1 MAAPNERRRKLLKE
15 VVGRRQTNWTVV
27 LENVHD
33 RHNLAAVMR
42 SCDAVG
48 IQEIFL
54 LQTDPKL
61 RAKNIKLGKKTSG
74 GVRKWLDV
82 HYYQDVGACFK
93 HVRQIADQVYATHLG
108 EEAVGLHDLDF
119 RGSVALLFGNEHD
132 GLSQET
138 LAQADQNFI
147 IPMYGIVQSLNIS
160 VACAVSLFEGLRQ
173 RQAEGA
179 YDNPSTTAEE
189 RQALFDTYMHRHEH
203 GQPEKLKLLDGPR
216 DVRP

>member
-1 MAAPNERRRKLLKE
+1 MAAPNERRKKLLKE
-15 VVGRRQTNWTVV
+15 VVDRRQTNWTVV

-54 LQTDPKL
+54 LQTDPGL

-82 HYYQDVGACFK
+82 HYYHDVDACFS
-93 HVRQIADQVYATHLG
+93 HVRQIADHIYATHLG
-108 EEAVGLHDLDF
+108 EAAVGLHDLDF
-119 RGSVALLFGNEHD
+119 RRSVALLFGNEHD
-132 GLSQET
+132 GLTQQT
-138 LAQADQNFI
+138 LAYADQNFI

-173 RQAEGA
+173 RQAVGA
-179 YDNPSTTAEE
+179 YDNPPTTEQE
-189 RQALFDTYMHRHEH
+189 RADLYETYLERHEH
-203 GQPEKLKLLDGPR
+203 GQPEKLKLID
-216 DVRP
+216 